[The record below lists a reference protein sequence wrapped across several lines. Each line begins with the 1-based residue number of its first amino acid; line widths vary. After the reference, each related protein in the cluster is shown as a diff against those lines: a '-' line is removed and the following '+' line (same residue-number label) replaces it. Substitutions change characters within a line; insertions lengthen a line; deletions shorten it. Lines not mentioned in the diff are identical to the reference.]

1 MTHELESTPLTFS
14 LEETV
19 LFRKGET
26 IAELYNLSLEPEV
39 TIQELDQY
47 VSLRG
52 SLMMIG
58 EYKKK
63 DREGEEEFSFSGQKY
78 VSVEPLGRDDLYQ
91 FSFNFPIDITI
102 PKARIQNIEELD
114 LVIDSF
120 DYTLEDDDT
129 LVISTEIS
137 VVGVYDE
144 DLEIEEET
152 RTGEEEPETY
162 GIPYQEMFVPF
173 PDFDEDGVEPS
184 RTVSEQE
191 EAGEEEMQDLAI
203 EVDEEV
209 SNEGSGETVQ
219 ESETESMLVR
229 SHKEEEAND
238 VEVEGEPATTPANR
252 SFAQTST
259 RSERNEERTEKSVQS
274 DGGENPEEAVVTDET
289 ADSSRLQAES
299 SSLRTRKQITYQ
311 PKEETEKEEK
321 RELLLT
327 DFFAH
332 KEEEDK
338 MATMRLYF
346 VQSGD
351 TIDEIAERYQINISS
366 ILRVNDLEGNEDLKE
381 GELLYI
387 PVAKSKRQDQ

>member
-63 DREGEEEFSFSGQKY
+63 DWEGEEEFSFSGQKY
-78 VSVEPLGRDDLYQ
+78 VSVEPLGRDNLYQ

-144 DLEIEEET
+144 DFDIEEGK
-152 RTGEEEPETY
+152 RAGEEEELD
-162 GIPYQEMFVPF
+162 GIPYQEMIVPF
-173 PDFDEDGVEPS
+173 PDFDEDGIGPS
-184 RTVSEQE
+184 RTDSNQE
-191 EAGEEEMQDLAI
+191 DAGEEEMQELAI

-209 SNEGSGETVQ
+209 SNENSGETVQ
-219 ESETESMLVR
+219 ESETENLVAR
-229 SHKEEEAND
+229 SYQEEAND
-238 VEVEGEPATTPANR
+238 VEVVDELATTPVYR
-252 SFAQTST
+252 SFAQPTT
-259 RSERNEERTEKSVQS
+259 RSEQNEERTEKMLQS
-274 DGGENPEEAVVTDET
+274 DGGENPEEVVVTDET
-289 ADSSRLQAES
+289 DDSSYLQTES
-299 SSLRTRKQITYQ
+299 SSFRTKKQITYQ
-311 PKEETEKEEK
+311 PKEEMEKEEK

>member
-63 DREGEEEFSFSGQKY
+63 DWEGEEEFSFSGQKY
-78 VSVEPLGRDDLYQ
+78 VSVEPLGRDNLYQ

-144 DLEIEEET
+144 DFDIEEGK
-152 RTGEEEPETY
+152 RAGEEEELD
-162 GIPYQEMFVPF
+162 GIPYQEMIVPF
-173 PDFDEDGVEPS
+173 PDFDEDGIEPS
-184 RTVSEQE
+184 RTDSNQE
-191 EAGEEEMQDLAI
+191 DAGEEEMQELAI

-209 SNEGSGETVQ
+209 SNENSGETVQ
-219 ESETESMLVR
+219 ESETENLVAR
-229 SHKEEEAND
+229 SYQEEAND
-238 VEVEGEPATTPANR
+238 VEVVDELATTPVYR
-252 SFAQTST
+252 SFAQPTT
-259 RSERNEERTEKSVQS
+259 RSEQNEERTEKMLQS
-274 DGGENPEEAVVTDET
+274 DGGENPEEVVVTDET
-289 ADSSRLQAES
+289 NDSSYLQTES
-299 SSLRTRKQITYQ
+299 SSFRTKKQITYQ
-311 PKEETEKEEK
+311 PKEEMEKEEK

>member
-52 SLMMIG
+52 SLMMNG

-63 DREGEEEFSFSGQKY
+63 DWEGEEEFSFSGQKY
-78 VSVEPLGRDDLYQ
+78 VSVEPLGRDNLYQ

-144 DLEIEEET
+144 DFDIEEGK
-152 RTGEEEPETY
+152 RAGEEEELD
-162 GIPYQEMFVPF
+162 GIPYQEMIVPF
-173 PDFDEDGVEPS
+173 PDFDEDGIEPS
-184 RTVSEQE
+184 RTDSNQE
-191 EAGEEEMQDLAI
+191 DAGEEEMQELAI

-209 SNEGSGETVQ
+209 SNENSGETVQ
-219 ESETESMLVR
+219 ESETENLVAR
-229 SHKEEEAND
+229 SYQEEAND
-238 VEVEGEPATTPANR
+238 VEVVDELATTPVYR
-252 SFAQTST
+252 SFAQPTT
-259 RSERNEERTEKSVQS
+259 RSEQNEERTEKMLQS
-274 DGGENPEEAVVTDET
+274 DGGENPEEVVVTDET
-289 ADSSRLQAES
+289 DDSSYLQTES
-299 SSLRTRKQITYQ
+299 SSFRTKKQITYQ
-311 PKEETEKEEK
+311 PKEEMEKEEK

>member
-63 DREGEEEFSFSGQKY
+63 DWEGEEEFSFSGQKY
-78 VSVEPLGRDDLYQ
+78 VSVEPLGRDNLYQ

-114 LVIDSF
+114 LVLDSF

-144 DLEIEEET
+144 DFDIEEGK
-152 RTGEEEPETY
+152 RAGEEEELD
-162 GIPYQEMFVPF
+162 GIPYQEMIVPF
-173 PDFDEDGVEPS
+173 PDFDEDGIEPS
-184 RTVSEQE
+184 RTDSNQE
-191 EAGEEEMQDLAI
+191 DAGEEEMQELAI

-209 SNEGSGETVQ
+209 SNENSGETVQ
-219 ESETESMLVR
+219 ESETENLVAR
-229 SHKEEEAND
+229 SYQEEAND
-238 VEVEGEPATTPANR
+238 VEVVDELATTPVYR
-252 SFAQTST
+252 SFAQPTT
-259 RSERNEERTEKSVQS
+259 RSEQNEERTEKMLQS
-274 DGGENPEEAVVTDET
+274 DGGENPEEVVVTDET
-289 ADSSRLQAES
+289 DDSSYLQTES
-299 SSLRTRKQITYQ
+299 SSFRTKKQITYQ
-311 PKEETEKEEK
+311 PKEEMEKEEK
-321 RELLLT
+321 RKLLLT

>member
-1 MTHELESTPLTFS
+1 VTHELESTPLTFS

-63 DREGEEEFSFSGQKY
+63 DWEGEEEFSFSGQKY
-78 VSVEPLGRDDLYQ
+78 VSVEPLGRDNLYQ

-114 LVIDSF
+114 LVLDSF

-144 DLEIEEET
+144 DFDIEEGK
-152 RTGEEEPETY
+152 RAGEEEELD
-162 GIPYQEMFVPF
+162 GIPYQEMIVPF
-173 PDFDEDGVEPS
+173 PDFDEDGIEPS
-184 RTVSEQE
+184 RTDSNQE
-191 EAGEEEMQDLAI
+191 DAGEEEMQELAI

-209 SNEGSGETVQ
+209 SNENSGETVQ
-219 ESETESMLVR
+219 ESETENLVAR
-229 SHKEEEAND
+229 SYQEEAND
-238 VEVEGEPATTPANR
+238 VEVVDELATTPVYR
-252 SFAQTST
+252 SFAQPTT
-259 RSERNEERTEKSVQS
+259 RSEQNEERTEKMLQS
-274 DGGENPEEAVVTDET
+274 DGGENPEEVVVTDET
-289 ADSSRLQAES
+289 DDSSYLQTES
-299 SSLRTRKQITYQ
+299 SSFRTKKQITYQ
-311 PKEETEKEEK
+311 PKEEMEKEEK
-321 RELLLT
+321 RKLLLT

>member
-63 DREGEEEFSFSGQKY
+63 DWEGEEEFSFSGQKY
-78 VSVEPLGRDDLYQ
+78 VSVEPLGRDNLYQ

-144 DLEIEEET
+144 DFDIEEGK
-152 RTGEEEPETY
+152 RAGEEEELD
-162 GIPYQEMFVPF
+162 GIPYQEMIVPF
-173 PDFDEDGVEPS
+173 PDFDEDGIEPS
-184 RTVSEQE
+184 RTDSNQE
-191 EAGEEEMQDLAI
+191 DAGEEEMQELAI

-209 SNEGSGETVQ
+209 SNENSGETVQ
-219 ESETESMLVR
+219 ESETENLVAR
-229 SHKEEEAND
+229 SYQEEAND
-238 VEVEGEPATTPANR
+238 VEVVDELATTPVYR
-252 SFAQTST
+252 SFAQPTT
-259 RSERNEERTEKSVQS
+259 RSEQNEERTEKMLQS
-274 DGGENPEEAVVTDET
+274 DGGENPEEVVVTDET
-289 ADSSRLQAES
+289 DDSSYLQTES
-299 SSLRTRKQITYQ
+299 SSFRTKKQITYQ
-311 PKEETEKEEK
+311 PKEEMEKEEK